1 VAKPTLT
8 QEPGVLN
15 LAWRVGDAVNLEF
28 FVQETDWTGTYLAQ
42 IRKTATATTV
52 LGVLTVATSLVNV
65 SVVPP
70 IYAGD
75 TKFTLTMT
83 DVDSRALGSGT
94 FVWDLQDVNGDI
106 TRLTG
111 EVTVSKDVTRV

>member
-1 VAKPTLT
+1 MAKANLT

-28 FVQETDWTGTYLAQ
+28 FVLNTDWTGSYVAH
-42 IRKTATATTV
+42 IRKRPADTAL
-52 LGVLTVATSLVNV
+52 LGTLTVTTTLVNV
-65 SVVPP
+65 SLVPP
-70 IYAGD
+70 LYDGD
-75 TKFTLTMT
+75 TKFSLTMT
-83 DVDSRALGSGT
+83 DTDSRLLGSGE

-111 EVTVSKDVTRV
+111 DVVVSKDVTRV

>member
-1 VAKPTLT
+1 MAKANLT

-28 FVQETDWTGTYLAQ
+28 FVLNTDWTGSYVAQ
-42 IRKTATATTV
+42 IRKRATDTAV
-52 LGVLTVATSLVNV
+52 LGTLTVTTSIVNV
-65 SVVPP
+65 V
-70 IYAGD
+70 D
-75 TKFTLTMT
+75 TKFSLTMSDT
-83 DVDSRALGSGT
+83 DSRALGFGE

-111 EVTVSKDVTRV
+111 DVVVSKDVTRV

>member
-1 VAKPTLT
+1 MAKANLT

-28 FVQETDWTGTYLAQ
+28 FVLATDWTGTYLAQ
-42 IRKTATATTV
+42 IRKRATDTLVLAT
-52 LGVLTVATSLVNV
+52 LTVTTTIVNESLV
-65 SVVPP
+65 PP
-70 IYAGD
+70 LYPGD
-75 TKFTLTMT
+75 TKFSLTMS
-83 DVDSRALGSGT
+83 DIDSRTLGFGE

-111 EVTVSKDVTRV
+111 DVVVSKDVSRV